1 MTIDHNVNKRACK
14 ALRLSVVMLD
24 VRLLLNL
31 MDGHH
36 VTLVSASHGQQVL
49 AVLQSFRERRALFD
63 FSLRVQDETLPCH
76 RCVLAACSDFFR
88 YQC

>member
-1 MTIDHNVNKRACK
+1 MTVDHNANKRACK
-14 ALRLSVVMLD
+14 ALHLSMMLD
-24 VRLLLNL
+24 VRLVLNL

-49 AVLQSFRERRALFD
+49 AVLQAFRERRALFD
-63 FSLRVQDETLPCH
+63 FSIRVQGETLPCH